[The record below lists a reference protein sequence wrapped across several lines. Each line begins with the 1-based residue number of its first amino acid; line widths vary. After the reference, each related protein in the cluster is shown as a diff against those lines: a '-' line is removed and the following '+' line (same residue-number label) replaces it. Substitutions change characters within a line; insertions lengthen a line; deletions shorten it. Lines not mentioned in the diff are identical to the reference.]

1 MKITQIK
8 RNIQVVPTTNNAGGQ
23 NMNSQQQ
30 AKVQEILDSLS
41 RIRFHQRTLYQDLQ
55 KINTHINRNTNEQ
68 RRLEAEMAQL
78 MAIDSIENTR
88 LNKPASE
95 DNNSPNS

>member
-1 MKITQIK
+1 MS
-8 RNIQVVPTTNNAGGQ
+8 VVPTTKQRRGQ

-41 RIRFHQRTLYQDLQ
+41 KIRHIQIDLYQNLQ
-55 KINTHINRNTNEQ
+55 RINTEINRNTNEQ
-68 RRLEAEMAQL
+68 RRLEAEMAQY
-78 MAIDSIENTR
+78 MARDSIENTK
-88 LNKPASE
+88 LSKPASE